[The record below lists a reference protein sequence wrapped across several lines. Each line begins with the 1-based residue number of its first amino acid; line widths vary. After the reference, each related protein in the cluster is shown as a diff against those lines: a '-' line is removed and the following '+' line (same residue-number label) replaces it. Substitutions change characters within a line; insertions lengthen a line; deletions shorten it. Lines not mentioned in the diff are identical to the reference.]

1 MFDTCKGCSVTIV
14 RNSLGLCTRC
24 AAAAQ
29 YPYLAAAECL
39 AKLQEVGAPIDR
51 GYGHFWAW
59 IGPANPA
66 GREQPDQEVMYVTVE
81 WLDPVF
87 GGMAFEG
94 LPFDVAGGKIKKP
107 YVMEVFGIAQT
118 EPPQFPSYTVPVPL
132 GEGMV
137 VAMQTV
143 IERIYYGAYDASPP
157 AYGERVWNGRGWNV
171 GRKDV
176 EGRRPTKLD
185 LQHVDTGLAM
195 LARQTPRGPRL
206 MSAAKKRIHVE
217 RIERSILILRPNP
230 KLTIWELSQ
239 EQLATRMGIA
249 RSTLIE
255 QLGKI
260 FGSDS
265 WTKVLAWV
273 ERLPETKVKTADE
286 LPESLRLH
294 TLLSN

>member
-1 MFDTCKGCSVTIV
+1 
-14 RNSLGLCTRC
+14 
-24 AAAAQ
+24 
-29 YPYLAAAECL
+29 
-39 AKLQEVGAPIDR
+39 
-51 GYGHFWAW
+51 
-59 IGPANPA
+59 
-66 GREQPDQEVMYVTVE
+66 
-81 WLDPVF
+81 
-87 GGMAFEG
+87 
-94 LPFDVAGGKIKKP
+94 
-107 YVMEVFGIAQT
+107 
-118 EPPQFPSYTVPVPL
+118 
-132 GEGMV
+132 
-137 VAMQTV
+137 
-143 IERIYYGAYDASPP
+143 
-157 AYGERVWNGRGWNV
+157 
-171 GRKDV
+171 
-176 EGRRPTKLD
+176 
-185 LQHVDTGLAM
+185 
-195 LARQTPRGPRL
+195 